1 MELHLKIIGALL
13 IPLALVHIIFPR
25 YFDWKQNLKS
35 LSLINRQM
43 MQTHTF
49 FIATFVFG
57 IGWLCFTA
65 APDLVATPLGRK
77 VCLGLAIFWGLRLFF
92 QLFVYS
98 RELWRGKPFETVV
111 HIVFTCFWLY
121 MTVVFGHIAL

>member
-13 IPLALVHIIFPR
+13 IPLAMIHVIFPR
-25 YFDWKQNLKS
+25 YFDWKNNLRS

-49 FIATFVFG
+49 FIALTVFG
-57 IGWLCFTA
+57 IGWLCLSAPAELVSTA
-65 APDLVATPLGRK
+65 LGQK
-77 VCLGLAIFWGLRLFF
+77 LCLGLAIFWGIRFFF

-98 RELWRGKPFETVV
+98 SKLWWGKPFETVV

-121 MTVVFGHIAL
+121 MTVVFGLLSG